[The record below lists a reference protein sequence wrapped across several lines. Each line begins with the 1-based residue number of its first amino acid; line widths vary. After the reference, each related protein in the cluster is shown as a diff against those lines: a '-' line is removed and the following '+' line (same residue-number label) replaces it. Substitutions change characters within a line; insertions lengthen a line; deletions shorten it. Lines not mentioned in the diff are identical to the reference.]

1 MNKSLRFISISHK
14 TASVTQREEFHI
26 PEEEKSDLVK
36 LIFDVF
42 PEISGLLLLVTCN
55 RTEIYFESEVIY
67 ANTLLDFIID
77 LKTKQ
82 NNPVAKK
89 LFDAGNSTEDTV
101 RHLLKVTSGL
111 ASSVLGDAEIVHQI
125 KKSYQFSIEHKLQ
138 GSLLERAMQTVFK
151 SHKRISNET
160 HFRDGTT
167 SVAYKSLKVLS
178 NTFDKASLKTKK
190 ILFIGAGD
198 IVKQLFKYNSKFKFN
213 NIYVSNRTEEKARI
227 LSKLHNIKVFPWD
240 KVQRNEFKGFDV
252 IITAASNCPQLIKK
266 VPDINN
272 ETLLIDLA
280 IPCNI
285 DKSFVTKDN
294 IVFYDLDSIS
304 VDLEET
310 KEQRIAAIGKVKF
323 ILAEELSTYI
333 KWLQE
338 APLRAFFAEY
348 KIIVNQK
355 VVEYFDD
362 NSQELNKQNVKT
374 ITDRVVRK
382 LRKKTLK
389 PISTKEMED
398 AIAEQGVFF
407 IEEQLS

>member
-348 KIIVNQK
+348 KIMVNQK